1 MENGGAAKLQE
12 YLLVGQ
18 DKEDSRFK
26 IINDRLEVKVHI
38 EIHMIFSLQVSCII
52 KTVLLIWHKSEK
64 QYSGEENKNLNER
77 RQCEVYVM
85 KGFFELFRKKTLID
99 RNAYLMTELIQDI
112 DKVSLEVSV
121 FKKKCLS
128 KSLEILL
135 DFLVPAKNRLITA
148 VKLIHVNTL
157 WLY

>member
-52 KTVLLIWHKSEK
+52 KTVLLI
-64 QYSGEENKNLNER
+64 
-77 RQCEVYVM
+77 
-85 KGFFELFRKKTLID
+85 
-99 RNAYLMTELIQDI
+99 
-112 DKVSLEVSV
+112 
-121 FKKKCLS
+121 
-128 KSLEILL
+128 
-135 DFLVPAKNRLITA
+135 
-148 VKLIHVNTL
+148 
-157 WLY
+157 